1 MVLPDFGFSAPPPHS
16 SFLMDRFA
24 RRFHRQTLLTVLPVL
39 LLLLVIA
46 LAAGAPAR
54 TRGTDAE
61 AAAMMDRAEEFL
73 RRDGVD
79 AAVAAF
85 ARRDGQFI
93 DRDLYPMLLNQA
105 GVMLAHGWTPALNG
119 SNLIDLRDIDGKPF
133 MREALET
140 VKKQGV
146 ADVTYQWLDPLSGQ
160 IARKTLHARRL
171 ALNGASYTLAVG
183 VYR

>member
-1 MVLPDFGFSAPPPHS
+1 MH
-16 SFLMDRFA
+16 RFA
-24 RRFHRQTLLTVLPVL
+24 RRLHRQTLLTVLPVL

-54 TRGTDAE
+54 TRGADAE
-61 AAAMMDRAEEFL
+61 AVAMMDQAEQFL

-79 AAVAAF
+79 AAVGAF
-85 ARRDGQFI
+85 ARRDGPFI
-93 DRDLYPMLLNQA
+93 DRDLYPMLLDRN

-119 SNLIDLRDIDGKPF
+119 SNLFDLRDVDGKSF

-140 VKKQGV
+140 VEKQGA

-171 ALNGASYTLAVG
+171 VLNGAPYMLAVG